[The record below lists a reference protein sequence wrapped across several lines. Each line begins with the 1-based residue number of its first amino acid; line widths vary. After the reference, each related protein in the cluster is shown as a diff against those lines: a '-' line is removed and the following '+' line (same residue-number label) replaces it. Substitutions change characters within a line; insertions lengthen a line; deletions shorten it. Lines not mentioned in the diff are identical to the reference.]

1 MSSIRNPEENMTKI
15 ALAAAV
21 AATLAAGA
29 ALSGAEGGSAP
40 STAERREELRRFA
53 LHNKGDAG
61 RGNGVA
67 RKLSCRSCHDLDGE
81 EKGVGPPLG
90 RVGDRLS
97 REEIVDQVLEP
108 ARRAAGR
115 YVLVQFT
122 DGKSRRFRL
131 EGEDDVALK
140 VRDETTGAALTLKK
154 SELQAYAPA
163 RSGMPEGLADALT
176 PQDFTDLVEF
186 LLARKAP

>member
-1 MSSIRNPEENMTKI
+1 MTKI
-15 ALAAAV
+15 ALAAAL
-21 AATLAAGA
+21 AATLAAAA
-29 ALSGAEGGSAP
+29 ALSRAEGGP
-40 STAERREELRRFA
+40 SPPAAERREELRQFA

-61 RGNGVA
+61 RGSSVA
-67 RKLSCRSCHDLDGE
+67 RKLSCLSCHDLDGE

-97 REEIVDQVLEP
+97 REEIVEQVLEP
-108 ARRAAGR
+108 SRRAAGR

-131 EGEDDVALK
+131 EGEDDRALK
-140 VRDETTGAALTLKK
+140 VRDETTGEALTLQK

-163 RSGMPEGLADALT
+163 RSGMPDGLADALT
-176 PQDFTDLVEF
+176 PQDFADLVAF
-186 LLARKAP
+186 LAERKKR